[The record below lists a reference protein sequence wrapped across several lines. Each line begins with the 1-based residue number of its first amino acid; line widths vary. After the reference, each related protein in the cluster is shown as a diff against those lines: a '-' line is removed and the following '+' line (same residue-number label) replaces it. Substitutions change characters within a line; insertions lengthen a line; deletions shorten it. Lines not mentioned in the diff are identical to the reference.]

1 MPPMRATDSARGRV
15 RCYLRIVTLLLLA
28 AVLPLASCVVVQ
40 YPKGPE
46 PESPIPGFDAQKFQ
60 IEKLTAALAEREKSL
75 ESMQTTAVMEYT
87 GIDQK
92 VVKAKE
98 QLVVKRPDSLRVE
111 AMSPFGVALLLAAQ
125 GPELAIYE
133 PGQNRFMRGAANAE
147 TLYRFARIPME
158 PNDAVGLLMGLAP
171 REFAISKP
179 ADSVSNDNGMMVAA
193 YGTAETGV
201 RQLGFS
207 NGNLALVR
215 DTEAG
220 GQVRYE
226 VRYSDYHDIGGVQF
240 PYVVDADF
248 PAARSHVKLRYLRP
262 IINGAVPESTFVLT
276 PAPGAT
282 QMDFSMD
289 MSYQIENEG

>member
-1 MPPMRATDSARGRV
+1 MRATDSARRRV
-15 RCYLRIVTLLLLA
+15 RGRCSRIVTLLLMA
-28 AVLPLASCVVVQ
+28 AVLPLSSCIYVT
-40 YPKGPE
+40 YPTGPE

-75 ESMQTTAVMEYT
+75 DSMQTTAVMEYT

-98 QLVVKRPDSLRVE
+98 QLVVKRPNSLRVE

-125 GPELAIYE
+125 GSELAIYE
-133 PGQNRFMRGAANAE
+133 PSENRFMRGAANAE

-193 YGTAETGV
+193 YGRAETGV

-207 NGNLALVR
+207 DGNLALVR
-215 DTEAG
+215 DTGAG
-220 GQVRYE
+220 GRVRYE

-248 PAARSHVKLRYLRP
+248 PAAQSHVKLRYLRP
-262 IINGAVPESTFVLT
+262 IINGAVPESAFVLT

-282 QMDFSMD
+282 QMNLSMG
-289 MSYQIENEG
+289 MTYQIASEV